1 MGRHDGVSLAGS
13 SEPSPGTVGKLLL
26 PEGGDSLGGHL
37 LQRGFIINGV
47 AFQLLHDAVMEGL
60 VLDGLGIQIAVAF
73 QRRAGIQAE
82 LLERVRHDESG
93 QEAVERL
100 FHAAIGV
107 FRQVG
112 QGFHHAEGDAG
123 GNLDDQLAFLPA
135 PLLRQGNGEFLL
147 LFSGKHHGAPRMEL
161 LHAMHQHGEV
171 HLHGVSGGAG
181 RRLHGDGGGSL
192 PDGGG
197 PPVDDCLPLGGNVHF
212 PHGGIVR
219 ICGEPLYGRSVSREK
234 FQATVF
240 QGNGNAG
247 ADGLVRP
254 VADQGAEHHYVFF
267 HKEARGLHADHEVL
281 RGQEFRGSLPY
292 LQSGGDG
299 PGGGFPGGQV
309 VRHLHRNGNVPF
321 LIRPERA
328 APLDAVRKIGAQ
340 LNVRG
345 TVLLHVCVSLSG
357 CKGITFCAFF
367 IRSHL
372 LHDRNRCG
380 GGDCRSFSQ
389 YAACGFSADS
399 IITGSDSCGSKAV
412 DGSFFPPQQIA
423 VVTVEQGLEVGL
435 VRAAVLLRSGGRHF
449 FQAEKAGFVQAPP
462 DGLGDVRNIGA
473 CDIFQSLV
481 IDG

>member
-1 MGRHDGVSLAGS
+1 MAAVH
-13 SEPSPGTVGKLLL
+13 
-26 PEGGDSLGGHL
+26 
-37 LQRGFIINGV
+37 
-47 AFQLLHDAVMEGL
+47 QLTTACPW
-60 VLDGLGIQIAVAF
+60 A
-73 QRRAGIQAE
+73 
-82 LLERVRHDESG
+82 
-93 QEAVERL
+93 
-100 FHAAIGV
+100 
-107 FRQVG
+107 
-112 QGFHHAEGDAG
+112 
-123 GNLDDQLAFLPA
+123 
-135 PLLRQGNGEFLL
+135 
-147 LFSGKHHGAPRMEL
+147 
-161 LHAMHQHGEV
+161 
-171 HLHGVSGGAG
+171 
-181 RRLHGDGGGSL
+181 
-192 PDGGG
+192 
-197 PPVDDCLPLGGNVHF
+197 GNVHF

-219 ICGEPLYGRSVSREK
+219 ICGEPLYGQSVSREK

-372 LHDRNRCG
+372 LHGRNRCG

-481 IDG
+481 IDGQGNDAVPDGFAVRPFDLNRYSPFFTGLVLGFARCYGRSQNLAGWRNQQFGGSRVKFPVSDGEGVHAHVGHVFPGQGAFHQGGLPVQRDQAAGLVFPGIAQEGSRRGRPDNQRRGAVWPYLPVRIPSCPE